1 MYASAVAQKTVGQS
15 PTGQC
20 SSHGTPAHGD
30 RLDLD
35 QRFGTLAQ
43 SQFLVELEEN
53 RVALPPKHLIQRG
66 LSADGE
72 RNSRKTAPAPPARPG
87 YSFPGDPL
95 KREDAIAC
103 ARLLWPDVR
112 YTDAFR
118 KSKA

>member
-1 MYASAVAQKTVGQS
+1 M
-15 PTGQC
+15 
-20 SSHGTPAHGD
+20 AHGPWD

-35 QRFGTLAQ
+35 QWFGTLDR
-43 SQFLVELEEN
+43 SQIISQITED
-53 RVALPPKHLIQRG
+53 RALASKVQRG
-66 LSADGE
+66 LFGRRRKEDGPKQ
-72 RNSRKTAPAPPARPG
+72 SQPPARPG